1 MPANEPTE
9 ADIQVMASALGLT
22 IDPTELAEVTHRFG
36 ALLAQLDRLN
46 DLPLEDADPV
56 AVFPVGEV
64 RP

>member
-22 IDPTELAEVTHRFG
+22 IDTTELAEVTHRFG